1 MKIKLHNIYLPLE
14 QYCNSTALLNCGCP
28 EKSVSPVTDL
38 CTQSIRNYM
47 YEGNR
52 EASHNSTVGHSYLA
66 FTHVYQVRR
75 GNSFIFQSF
84 WPNFLQ
90 TGNYYLC
97 HDGKANCISYLLS
110 YFTAKARYRERTFA
124 DTDTSP
130 PCWTLKTCG
139 TSLHSMRV
147 WSYQPVH
154 RKHGTF
160 LDILKKSWRHLVSQF
175 KMSRV
180 LKYVAIN

>member
-1 MKIKLHNIYLPLE
+1 
-14 QYCNSTALLNCGCP
+14 
-28 EKSVSPVTDL
+28 
-38 CTQSIRNYM
+38 M

-66 FTHVYQVRR
+66 FAHVYQVRR

-97 HDGKANCISYLLS
+97 HDGKANCISYLFS

-124 DTDTSP
+124 DTDLARLAGH
-130 PCWTLKTCG
+130 LKLVGPHC
-139 TSLHSMRV
+139 
-147 WSYQPVH
+147 
-154 RKHGTF
+154 
-160 LDILKKSWRHLVSQF
+160 IL
-175 KMSRV
+175 
-180 LKYVAIN
+180 